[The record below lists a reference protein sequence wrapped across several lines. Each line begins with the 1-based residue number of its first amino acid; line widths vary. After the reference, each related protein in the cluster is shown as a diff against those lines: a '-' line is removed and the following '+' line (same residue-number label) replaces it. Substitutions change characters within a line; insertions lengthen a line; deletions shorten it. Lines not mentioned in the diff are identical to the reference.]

1 MFDQVEES
9 PHRRQSED
17 RPFTYLHG
25 DVTKGCIILCDHAS
39 NALPSAYGLLGLSK
53 GELARH
59 IAYDIGAAGVARE
72 LSQLMDAPA
81 VMANFSRLLI
91 DPNRGEDDPTLV
103 MQLSDGVVVPGN
115 ANIDM
120 AEVEFRKAHFYE
132 PYHNAIDS
140 LIDEAIGTQVPPV
153 LVSIHSFTERF
164 KGRVR
169 PWHAG
174 ILWDKDDRLPEP
186 LIEALRGEKD
196 IIVGE
201 NEPYSGELKGDC
213 LYRHGTQRGL
223 AHGLIEL
230 RQDLI
235 SEPSGQYAWAQRLA
249 RILTDLL
256 SRPSLAAEF
265 REPCYFGS
273 KTDQNSADS
282 TEERHYG

>member
-1 MFDQVEES
+1 MRVSNWIEAVDELWRRFGKVIILQAMFDQVEES

-164 KGRVR
+164 KGEC
-169 PWHAG
+169 G
-174 ILWDKDDRLPEP
+174 
-186 LIEALRGEKD
+186 
-196 IIVGE
+196 
-201 NEPYSGELKGDC
+201 
-213 LYRHGTQRGL
+213 HGTRAFCG
-223 AHGLIEL
+223 I
-230 RQDLI
+230 RTTVF
-235 SEPSGQYAWAQRLA
+235 PS
-249 RILTDLL
+249 
-256 SRPSLAAEF
+256 
-265 REPCYFGS
+265 
-273 KTDQNSADS
+273 
-282 TEERHYG
+282 H